1 MKTTVNYYIQNLKKD
16 IPAGLVVFL
25 VALPLCLGISLAS
38 GAPLFAG
45 IITGII
51 GGVVVS
57 LLSGSQLGVSGPA
70 AGLTVIILNG
80 LETLGAFET
89 LLLAGVIAG
98 ILQLVLGYLK
108 AGIIALYFP
117 SSVIKG
123 MLAAIG
129 LILILKQIPHFLGAD
144 EDFFGDISFF
154 QGDGRNT
161 FSELLY
167 AFSHIEVGALLI
179 GALSLL
185 ILILWDSKPLQ
196 RLTFFKLVPGALVV
210 VIASVFINQAFHL
223 FQPGW
228 FIAKSHMVSLPVLE
242 SPGQIVDELRFPDFS
257 QLSNPA
263 VYLVALTIAIIA
275 SLETL
280 LSVEAVDKLDP
291 HKRFTPPNR
300 ELKAQGVGNILA
312 SLIGGLPM
320 TSVIVRSSANINA
333 GGQTKIAS
341 FVHGL
346 FLMLSVFFLASF
358 INQVPLSA
366 LAAVL
371 LMVGFKLTKPMLY
384 KKQWK
389 LGGEQFIPFI
399 VTILA
404 ILFTD
409 LLKGICVG
417 LVIGVFYILK
427 ANYKSPY
434 FFHKEEHHEKDIIRI
449 QLSEN
454 VTFLNKASIVLTLE
468 HLPDDSKVII
478 DGSKST
484 FIDYD
489 VLEVIQDFK
498 ISALDRNITLQLID
512 VPEVTMVS
520 AH

>member
-1 MKTTVNYYIQNLKKD
+1 
-16 IPAGLVVFL
+16 
-25 VALPLCLGISLAS
+25 
-38 GAPLFAG
+38 
-45 IITGII
+45 
-51 GGVVVS
+51 
-57 LLSGSQLGVSGPA
+57 
-70 AGLTVIILNG
+70 
-80 LETLGAFET
+80 
-89 LLLAGVIAG
+89 
-98 ILQLVLGYLK
+98 
-108 AGIIALYFP
+108 
-117 SSVIKG
+117 
-123 MLAAIG
+123 
-129 LILILKQIPHFLGAD
+129 
-144 EDFFGDISFF
+144 
-154 QGDGRNT
+154 
-161 FSELLY
+161 
-167 AFSHIEVGALLI
+167 
-179 GALSLL
+179 
-185 ILILWDSKPLQ
+185 
-196 RLTFFKLVPGALVV
+196 
-210 VIASVFINQAFHL
+210 
-223 FQPGW
+223 
-228 FIAKSHMVSLPVLE
+228 MVSLPVLE